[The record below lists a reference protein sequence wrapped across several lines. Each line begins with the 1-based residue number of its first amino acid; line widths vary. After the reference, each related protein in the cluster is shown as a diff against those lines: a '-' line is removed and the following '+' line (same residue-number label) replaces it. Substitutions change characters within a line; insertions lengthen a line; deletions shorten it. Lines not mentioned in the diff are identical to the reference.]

1 MPILHDTIVTPMMTG
16 LIAALVAELTVSQ
29 LPPLNFT
36 ALFPGADV
44 VLDMREDCDNQGWVR
59 LVSMIPSVE
68 PFPTQV
74 IGPGS
79 RYNQFAITLELGI
92 SSQTPGLALESDLE
106 PPTTLELFGTTQLQL
121 DYMQAMWRTICKY
134 FRSINHPFFLGP
146 YTPGSAQGLMVGG
159 TWLVTVSSHED
170 DD

>member
-1 MPILHDTIVTPMMTG
+1 MAVLHDTKVIPMMTG
-16 LIAALVAELTVSQ
+16 LLDALVDELAASE

-36 ALFPGADV
+36 TLFPGADI

-59 LVSMIPSVE
+59 LVGMVPSVD

-74 IGPGS
+74 VGPS
-79 RYNQFAITLELGI
+79 PYNQFAITLELGI

-106 PPTTLELFGTTQLQL
+106 PPTAVELFETTQLQL

-146 YTPGSAQGLMVGG
+146 YIPGSPQGLMVGG
-159 TWLVTVSSHED
+159 TWAVTVSSHED